1 MQIVYE
7 VLLRND
13 SSEVKAERGR
23 GSTQICQTGGA
34 LDETVGDNAGVKQE

>member
-23 GSTQICQTGGA
+23 GSTQNCQTGGA
-34 LDETVGDNAGVKQE
+34 LDEPAGGNGLVKQE